1 MFSIKEIRS
10 HEVIREGI
18 KVELMV
24 LFMDIKC
31 HFFEAVDSLK
41 NRISMLILKI
51 CCKACKDTSLLT
63 PEAQKI
69 IEEAKEMGYLK

>member
-1 MFSIKEIRS
+1 MKLFGKELKLSLWFCLWILSATFSK
-10 HEVIREGI
+10 
-18 KVELMV
+18 L
-24 LFMDIKC
+24 
-31 HFFEAVDSLK
+31 
-41 NRISMLILKI
+41 LILKI